1 MILHSNQLQRYK
13 SFNARVQK
21 KNGTELIK
29 DIVES
34 IGRMLNRKTNA
45 VNCIAKRA
53 EEYAKE
59 FHERNML
66 NVSDEYNSFN
76 YPSSKFSLVKFERF
90 WRQIGIF

>member
-1 MILHSNQLQRYK
+1 
-13 SFNARVQK
+13 VEK

-29 DIVES
+29 DIVKS

-66 NVSDEYNSFN
+66 NVSDEYNSFE
-76 YPSSKFSLVKFERF
+76 YPSSKFSLVTLERF
-90 WRQIGIF
+90 RKEVGIS